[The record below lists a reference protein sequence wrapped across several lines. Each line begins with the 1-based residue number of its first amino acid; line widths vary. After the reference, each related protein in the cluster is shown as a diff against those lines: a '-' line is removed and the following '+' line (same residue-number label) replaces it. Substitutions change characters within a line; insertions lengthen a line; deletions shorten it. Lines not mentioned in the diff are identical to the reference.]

1 LVARFVGWRRE
12 RRRGV
17 KKKRGNGE
25 GSITR
30 HPKRELWMAR
40 YTVETPGGTKRRAVY
55 GKTRAEVRDK
65 LAKALADRADGLIFD
80 DENMTVGEYV
90 TRWLEDSARGDLS
103 PRTYTNYK
111 LQLRRHI
118 VPTIG
123 RVKLAKL
130 NPAHVQALYAAKLRD
145 GLAPG
150 SVRYTH
156 AVLRRA
162 LEQAVRWNLIP
173 RNPAALADP
182 PKIRQEELEPLDPE
196 QARILLRAAGETENR
211 YEAVFV
217 LSLTVGLRMGEALGL
232 KWSDIDLDAE
242 TLRVNRQLQRVR
254 RDGGVA
260 GKLVFSEPKNA
271 SRRTVDLPRKAVAA
285 LKRHRKLQ
293 LEEKLK
299 AGGSHE
305 DSGLVFATAKGTPLD
320 AQNVVNRHFKP
331 LLRRAGL
338 PDIRWHDL
346 RHSCFTLL
354 LSRGVHPKYVQ
365 HLAGHASIQLTLDR
379 YSHWMPTMGKHAAS
393 AMDEA
398 LEEADSGDAPSDE
411 KEAL

>member
-1 LVARFVGWRRE
+1 M
-12 RRRGV
+12 
-17 KKKRGNGE
+17 N
-25 GSITR
+25 
-30 HPKRELWMAR
+30 
-40 YTVETPGGTKRRAVY
+40 
-55 GKTRAEVRDK
+55 
-65 LAKALADRADGLIFD
+65 
-80 DENMTVGEYV
+80 
-90 TRWLEDSARGDLS
+90 
-103 PRTYTNYK
+103 
-111 LQLRRHI
+111 
-118 VPTIG
+118 
-123 RVKLAKL
+123 
-130 NPAHVQALYAAKLRD
+130 
-145 GLAPG
+145 
-150 SVRYTH
+150 
-156 AVLRRA
+156 
-162 LEQAVRWNLIP
+162 
-173 RNPAALADP
+173 
-182 PKIRQEELEPLDPE
+182 
-196 QARILLRAAGETENR
+196 
-211 YEAVFV
+211 V

-232 KWSDIDLDAE
+232 KWSDIDLASG
-242 TLRVNRQLQRVR
+242 TLRVNRQLQRTR
-254 RDGGVA
+254 REEDEGKP

-271 SRRTVDLPRKAVAA
+271 SRRTIDLPQRAVEA
-285 LKRHRKLQ
+285 LRSHRKRQ
-293 LEEKLK
+293 LEEKLV
-299 AGGSHE
+299 AGGSYE